1 MKNSMMR
8 RAGSAFALLSLL
20 VTPAVMTLACAE
32 EENRADEAFEE
43 MQDEMKDA
51 GDEIE
56 DEIDD
61 HTN

>member
-1 MKNSMMR
+1 MKYSMMR
-8 RAGSAFALLSLL
+8 RTRSAFALLTLL
-20 VTPAVMTLACAE
+20 VTPAVVSLACAE
-32 EENRADEAFEE
+32 EENRAEEAFEE

-61 HTN
+61 HS